1 MSFSDALL
9 AALDALRANLLR
21 SMLTALGV
29 IIGVA
34 SLIAMLGVG
43 NGATARIDSLI
54 SSLGSNILT
63 VTGGSSQGGGVRGGA
78 GSVSTLTEEDA
89 KAILTQVDGV
99 ESVSGLVNG
108 QGQLVYADSN
118 WSTGISA
125 AGEDY
130 LAATAWVLQSGR
142 LLDTQDV
149 KGARKVAVIGQTVA
163 RELFASEDPIGKSIR
178 INRVPVEVVGL
189 LESKGQSTFG
199 RDQDDVVF
207 VPLSTGKRRLL
218 GAGAINNDA
227 VQAIVVKGS
236 DGRGL
241 DLIEADI
248 RTLIRERHRIP
259 PGGTDDFDVRNF
271 AQFLSAR
278 TDTLRIMSTLLAI
291 VAGISLIV
299 GGIGIMNIMLV
310 SVTERTREIGL
321 RLALGATRQAVLLQF
336 VLEALLLSL
345 GGGAI
350 GIGLGLSIAFVVSQL
365 ADLQMAIGAG
375 TVLLAAGFAAATG
388 LFFGWY
394 PARRAASLRPIEA
407 LRRD

>member
-1 MSFSDALL
+1 MSFADSLL
-9 AALDALRANLLR
+9 AALDALRANLMR

-43 NGATARIDSLI
+43 NGATARIDTLI
-54 SSLGSNILT
+54 SGLGSNILT

-78 GSVSTLTEEDA
+78 GSVSTLTEDDA
-89 KAILTQVDGV
+89 KAILSDIDAV

-108 QGQLVYADSN
+108 QGQLVYADTN
-118 WSTGISA
+118 WSTSISA
-125 AGEDY
+125 AGADY
-130 LAATAWVLQSGR
+130 LGATGWLLASGR
-142 LLDTQDV
+142 LLDAQDV

-163 RELFASEDPIGKSIR
+163 RELFASEDPIGKMMR
-178 INRVPVEVVGL
+178 INRVPVEVIGVL
-189 LESKGQSTFG
+189 QSKGQSTFG
-199 RDQDDVVF
+199 RDQDDAVF

-218 GAGAINNDA
+218 GAGAINADA
-227 VQAIVVKGS
+227 VQAIVVKG
-236 DGRGL
+236 GTTRGL

-271 AQFLSAR
+271 AQFLTAR
-278 TDTLRIMSTLLAI
+278 TDSLRIMSTLLAV

-321 RLALGATRQAVLLQF
+321 RLALGATKGAVLQQF

-345 GGGAI
+345 SGGAI
-350 GIGLGLSIAFVVSQL
+350 GIALGLTIGFVVAEL
-365 ADLQMAIGAG
+365 ADLQMAIGFG

-388 LFFGWY
+388 LFFGYY
-394 PARRAASLRPIEA
+394 PARRAAALKPIEA